1 MKKYSIPVCVVIL
14 IISMCFCAFSQTPTT
29 QVVLREGIWPYEFT
43 ERDKSLLRDFGLNVG
58 SNAMM
63 YQFNAPEEAIEMLV
77 RVYQV
82 ENNRW
87 QMRDKFGI
95 SIGEEREPVDRLSG
109 ILSIHRPDQ
118 HKMIVRIHNAGL
130 AEFPVTLEELEGLEG
145 LSFGYDYLDISQ
157 QIETGKEI
165 MILQLGFNDDGRL
178 SMQNYNPYTRSWADV
193 KTEPVYDE
201 AYTAEER
208 NLLDVVVTVTFNETD
223 EKIRENYKVIE

>member
-29 QVVLREGIWPYEFT
+29 QVPLREGIWPYEFT

-109 ILSIHRPDQ
+109 ILSIH
-118 HKMIVRIHNAGL
+118 
-130 AEFPVTLEELEGLEG
+130 
-145 LSFGYDYLDISQ
+145 
-157 QIETGKEI
+157 
-165 MILQLGFNDDGRL
+165 
-178 SMQNYNPYTRSWADV
+178 
-193 KTEPVYDE
+193 
-201 AYTAEER
+201 
-208 NLLDVVVTVTFNETD
+208 
-223 EKIRENYKVIE
+223 

>member
-29 QVVLREGIWPYEFT
+29 QVSLREGIWPYEFT

-63 YQFNAPEEAIEMLV
+63 YQFNAPKEATELLV

-87 QMRDKFGI
+87 QLRDKFGI

-109 ILSIHRPDQ
+109 IMTIQRKEPSKIEFQ
-118 HKMIVRIHNAGL
+118 INCAGNMY
-130 AEFPVTLEELEGLEG
+130 FPVMLEEVQEMELMSWGQHFMDSYWIVQTGREIPVMLLAFNEGHNLQMYNIDIFSDEIHKEIE
-145 LSFGYDYLDISQ
+145 SENTLDI
-157 QIETGKEI
+157 
-165 MILQLGFNDDGRL
+165 L
-178 SMQNYNPYTRSWADV
+178 V
-193 KTEPVYDE
+193 
-201 AYTAEER
+201 TA
-208 NLLDVVVTVTFNETD
+208 TFNETD
-223 EKIRENYKVIE
+223 QYKNIEIEV